1 MGTSELTAQQVRNRL
16 RVAAFK
22 IAARRWPDLVRIE
35 SAKPEPN
42 LLKPVQLV
50 SKQQLEDFYFAELC
64 KRVNL
69 NG

>member
-1 MGTSELTAQQVRNRL
+1 MGTTELTPQQVRNRL

-22 IAARRWPDLVRIE
+22 AAAKRWPDLVRIE

-50 SKQQLEDFYFAELC
+50 TQQQLEDFYFADLC
-64 KRVNL
+64 KRMGV
-69 NG
+69 